1 MMEIKIK
8 YKNKNSNFTSK
19 KGYIEKNLLIEY
31 GDLAAKIA
39 SSPISISDSSIFMD
53 LESEMCLKIF
63 DIWEVDKYNLDGKKI
78 LEENIFINK
87 EKFIYKMLLG
97 KILRL
102 IPAGVTILSIGINAS
117 LARRFT
123 QALGYALS
131 ELCLSYIN
139 LLESRENV
147 DPNEIFTK
155 DAVEDFM
162 ESYLIEYNKTV
173 LN

>member
-1 MMEIKIK
+1 MVIKIS
-8 YKNKNSNFTSK
+8 YINKDLNFTSK
-19 KGYIEKNLLIEY
+19 KEYIEDNLLIEY

-39 SSPISISDSSIFMD
+39 YSPISISDSSIFMG

-63 DIWEVDKYNLDGKKI
+63 EIWEFDKYNLDGKKI

-87 EKFIYKMLLG
+87 EKFIYKMLIG

-139 LLESRENV
+139 LLESTDNV
-147 DPNEIFTK
+147 NPNEIFTR
-155 DAVEDFM
+155 DAVEDLM